1 MVREALG
8 ELPER
13 HQRLLELLIASP
25 SLSYEEIGA
34 RLGMPVSSIG
44 LTRARLLARLRTAL
58 APAVL

>member
-13 HQRLLELLIASP
+13 LQRLLELLIASP